1 MALETELRKN
11 LQKELR
17 QRCEE
22 LNELRKEAIELR
34 SAASQ
39 TQKRMIEATRVLSP
53 SLQISPHEVRFL
65 LVCDVDS
72 KRIRSL
78 SAAERDAVRI
88 GLARRAGGGEVIA
101 GAVKA
106 GEGVGVGPGAGKF
119 GKGVPLLVLEHL
131 VFQIVG
137 HSGGQGQFLLAEAEM
152 DVDGTEPGRH
162 DGVGGGIV
170 RHGPDQDGQ
179 ARGQDIALV
188 AGAVQNGQ
196 TFRHG
201 PPPFWSAGS

>member
-53 SLQISPHEVRFL
+53 SLQISPHEVRSL

-88 GLARRAGGGEVIA
+88 GLARRAGGGEVHPKQPERA
-101 GAVKA
+101 
-106 GEGVGVGPGAGKF
+106 
-119 GKGVPLLVLEHL
+119 
-131 VFQIVG
+131 G
-137 HSGGQGQFLLAEAEM
+137 HSL
-152 DVDGTEPGRH
+152 
-162 DGVGGGIV
+162 
-170 RHGPDQDGQ
+170 
-179 ARGQDIALV
+179 
-188 AGAVQNGQ
+188 
-196 TFRHG
+196 
-201 PPPFWSAGS
+201 

>member
-1 MALETELRKN
+1 MALETEPRKN

-78 SAAERDAVRI
+78 V
-88 GLARRAGGGEVIA
+88 
-101 GAVKA
+101 AVKSIPSNPKELETRYDWLQLCA
-106 GEGVGVGPGAGKF
+106 VWSSLRHPNILPV
-119 GKGVPLLVLEHL
+119 VRSPLC
-131 VFQIVG
+131 
-137 HSGGQGQFLLAEAEM
+137 
-152 DVDGTEPGRH
+152 
-162 DGVGGGIV
+162 
-170 RHGPDQDGQ
+170 
-179 ARGQDIALV
+179 
-188 AGAVQNGQ
+188 
-196 TFRHG
+196 
-201 PPPFWSAGS
+201 